1 MSEQRAQYVT
11 STQPV
16 GDMAEVMPLTEWER
30 NLVLRLRQA
39 AASGVIVTVD
49 PDARCWWVS
58 GRMECNK
65 EDRIKLPFKI

>member
-39 AASGVIVTVD
+39 ATAGVIVTVD

-58 GRMECNK
+58 GKMECNK

>member
-11 STQPV
+11 SIQPV

-39 AASGVIVTVD
+39 ATAGVIVPVD

-58 GRMECNK
+58 GRRECNK